1 VKLIRRGTVFVLA
14 DDLRYSLRMLRKAP
28 LLTAAIVLTIM
39 LAAGATTAVF
49 SVFNA
54 LILRPLPFHDAARL
68 VWVAERNDKLNL
80 PTFTTSGLNFRSWQA
95 EAAPID
101 SLGAIGYASYNL
113 SGDGE
118 AEQLGG
124 GTLSSGVFPALG
136 IAPLAG
142 RAFSSDEEQVGAA
155 HVAMISEALWRRRFG
170 ANPAVVGK
178 AITLDGLPHTMVGI
192 APAALTLIS
201 PGDVWTPL
209 VIDATKEK
217 RLAHTLTAI
226 GRLPVGKSLQESQ
239 AAMDAV
245 SAHVGEQ
252 FPETHDWGIRL
263 VPFPQWIVPD
273 SLRTLIT
280 LLIAAANIANL
291 MLARA
296 LAREGE
302 VALRTAIGASRA
314 RIVRQSLVE
323 SLLLSLAGG
332 VFGLMFAFAALSWA
346 THAMPPNLLPIADI
360 GIDVTVLG
368 FALALSIATGLLFGI
383 GPALAIARAKSAPIL
398 RAGGRGTT
406 GAAHNWLRKG
416 LLVVELALASA
427 LLVVAGLLM
436 RSLDRLEAVDLGFRP
451 ERLLTFQLNL
461 QAARDPKDAR
471 PFTFY
476 RDLVPALAGVP
487 GVTAAAISSGV
498 PFGNGNYS
506 ATPVRPNGA
515 SLFAADQALTVDWRS
530 VSPGFF
536 HTMNIPLLGGRT
548 FTDADDAQATPVLIV
563 SKSMAERFWGTIDVL
578 GNTVHRLGDNKDL
591 TVIGVVGDIRL
602 NALNTQAPTMYYSS
616 AARLW
621 PLMDVVVRTAGEPA
635 SAIADV
641 RARVR
646 SLDANLPL
654 ANVRTMDEWIANS
667 GAQPRLN
674 ASLLAIFATLALIIA
689 ALGVYGVLAH
699 AVGQRTGEI
708 GVRMALGAG
717 REQVIAQFLREGLR
731 LAAFGIFA
739 GLLAALASGPVL
751 EGMLFGVTTRD
762 TMTYVVVA
770 LALLLVSAA
779 ACAIPAR
786 RAARVDPVVALR
798 GE

>member
-1 VKLIRRGTVFVLA
+1 VLS
-14 DDLRYSLRMLRKAP
+14 DDLRYSLRVLRKSP
-28 LLTAAIVLTIM
+28 LVTAAIVLTIA

-54 LILRPLPFHDAARL
+54 LILRPLPYHEPERL

-80 PTFTTSGLNFRSWQA
+80 ATFTTSGLNFRSWQ
-95 EAAPID
+95 EDSAPID

-113 SGDGE
+113 SGEGE
-118 AEQLGG
+118 AEQLNG

-142 RAFSSDEEQVGAA
+142 RAFSADEEQVGAA
-155 HVAMISEALWRRRFG
+155 HVAMIGEALWRRRFG
-170 ANPAVVGK
+170 ASPDVVGRTL
-178 AITLDGLPHTMVGI
+178 TLDGLPYTIVGI

-201 PGDVWTPL
+201 QGDIWTPL
-209 VIDATKEK
+209 VIDPAKEK

-226 GRLPVGKSLQESQ
+226 GRLPAGKSLQESQ
-239 AAMDAV
+239 SAMDAV
-245 SAHVGEQ
+245 AAHVGQ
-252 FPETHDWGIRL
+252 QYPETHDWGIRL

-273 SLRTLIT
+273 ALRTLISVLLAAVGCV

-291 MLARA
+291 MLART

-314 RIVRQSLVE
+314 RVVRQSLVE
-323 SLLLSLAGG
+323 SLVLSIGGG
-332 VFGLMFAFAALSWA
+332 VLGLLFAFVALRWA
-346 THAMPPNLLPIADI
+346 THAMPQNLLPVADI
-360 GIDVTVLG
+360 GIDRTVLG
-368 FALALSIATGLLFGI
+368 FALALSVATGLVFGI

-427 LLVVAGLLM
+427 LLVVAGLLV
-436 RSLDRLEAVDLGFRP
+436 RSLDRLERVDLGFKP
-451 ERLLTFQLNL
+451 DHLLTFQLNIP
-461 QAARDPKDAR
+461 AARDPKDAR
-471 PFTFY
+471 PFVFY
-476 RDLVPALAGVP
+476 RDLVPALASVP

-498 PFGNGNYS
+498 PFGAGNYS

-515 SLFAADQALTVDWRS
+515 SKFAPDEALTVDWRS
-530 VSPGFF
+530 ASPDFF
-536 HTMNIPLLGGRT
+536 HTFGIPLLRGRT
-548 FTDADDAQATPVLIV
+548 FTEADDTSAPPVMII
-563 SKSMAERFWGTIDVL
+563 SQSMAERFWGTLDVL

-602 NALNTQAPTMYYSS
+602 NALNLQAPTMYYSS

-621 PLMDVVVRTAGEPA
+621 PLMDVVVRTQGDPA
-635 SAIADV
+635 SAIGDV
-641 RARVR
+641 RARIR

-654 ANVRTMDEWIANS
+654 ANVRTMNEWIANS

-674 ASLLAIFATLALIIA
+674 AGLLTIFAALALVIA

-708 GVRMALGAG
+708 GVRMALGAA
-717 REQVIAQFLREGLR
+717 RENVIAQFLREGLT
-731 LAAFGIFA
+731 LAGIGIA
-739 GLLAALASGPVL
+739 IGLVAALASGSVL
-751 EGMLFGVTTRD
+751 AGMLFGVTTHD
-762 TMTYVVVA
+762 PGTYVIVA
-770 LALLLVSAA
+770 LALTIVSAV